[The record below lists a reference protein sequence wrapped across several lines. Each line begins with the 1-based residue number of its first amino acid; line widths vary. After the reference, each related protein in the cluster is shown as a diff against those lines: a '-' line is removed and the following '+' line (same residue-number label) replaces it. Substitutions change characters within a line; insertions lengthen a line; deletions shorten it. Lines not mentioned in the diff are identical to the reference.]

1 MVPAAPCPATQV
13 ENNSK
18 VEVLS
23 VQLIMEQ
30 CASIR
35 DHITLSRTLASQHF
49 PGLASGTSRTG
60 ASAFTAML
68 PLPVDQGMRATSMG
82 QVRSYQAPPASASA
96 TGCCRGPLLI
106 KCPSQH
112 VVGLSGR
119 LC

>member
-1 MVPAAPCPATQV
+1 L

-23 VQLIMEQ
+23 VQLVMEQ

-35 DHITLSRTLASQHF
+35 DDIFLSRTLASQHF

-68 PLPVDQGMRATSMG
+68 PLPVDPGMRATSMG
-82 QVRSYQAPPASASA
+82 QVGSYQAPPAAVA
-96 TGCCRGPLLI
+96 AAAAAVTGCCRGPLLI

-112 VVGLSGR
+112 AVGLSGR
-119 LC
+119 LR